1 MALNADV
8 LALGEAFWTW
18 RAATQP
24 LSGDD
29 IPRIERPAGWA
40 PDWSPDAIA
49 ERRKALARFDR
60 EHAALSKAIA
70 SASVQDQVDWRLL
83 GSAIAR
89 VHWELDVPRGWQR
102 NPQFY
107 VHQTLGAIFEALLTP
122 PPFGRDLLARLE
134 SIPRTLE
141 AARENLA
148 ADAVRPFAELALSS
162 LGDIVPRLSS
172 VEREVAPHLKT
183 PAGQEFANAGRALE
197 RFAEWLRGHLDSMSN
212 ETAIGRQAYVE

>member
-1 MALNADV
+1 M
-8 LALGEAFWTW
+8 LAMRLCIVPGMPSPLSNLLLDFGTEFWTW

-29 IPRIERPAGWA
+29 IPRIERPAAWV
-40 PDWSPDAIA
+40 PRWSPDDVAA
-49 ERRKALARFDR
+49 RRKRLTELEA
-60 EHAALSKAIA
+60 EHASLRLDAEGAPRD
-70 SASVQDQVDWRLL
+70 VYVDWRLL
-83 GSAIAR
+83 GSALAR
-89 VHWELDVPRGWQR
+89 VRWELDVLRGWQR

-172 VEREVAPHLKT
+172 VER
-183 PAGQEFANAGRALE
+183 
-197 RFAEWLRGHLDSMSN
+197 
-212 ETAIGRQAYVE
+212 